1 MQRSVI
7 AKLRFLAIAG
17 ALVESAPAHAGPV
30 AAQRCSIDALTPAV
44 ARLRLEWARS
54 CGTRINIVSPTNPV
68 PPASKID
75 LGVLG
80 DGVTHV
86 IEYIETD
93 DFFGRNSYSGPT
105 AQINQS
111 FIQNQWRP
119 GPITTAT
126 DVNGFQKWLEA
137 ATLALSRPIYPTF
150 GTSSDINTAVPLY
163 PSPNYALGDCGFFLD
178 PAGTQRANTSV
189 TGFYVNAYCVPEP
202 VTGRCADGS
211 IEQTFPSG
219 MVGCAGTATYANRAA
234 VCGPSS
240 RVATA
245 AEWVA
250 LRSGVAPTHN
260 YWTEDPLKF
269 NGTGSS
275 SCFVSTSVGSDCGT
289 TPMRVCAGTDPEGN
303 VCNWTHCGIDAI
315 TPDQFFGGCAGNPSA
330 GAACVPNVG
339 CADGSAEQVFGQG
352 MVGCAGSVTF
362 ADRNTLCAPG
372 YKAATAAQWVTGRG
386 TAAPTHNYWTDDA
399 LNWAGTGP
407 SACSVSTTTGSNSC
421 GASPMRVCGAATDAE
436 NNICIWTHCGLNTNT
451 PDQFFGGCAS
461 NAGTLCTPA
470 L

>member
-7 AKLRFLAIAG
+7 TKLRFLAIVA

-30 AAQRCSIDALTPAV
+30 LQQRCAADALTPAV

-54 CGTRINIVSPTNPV
+54 CGTRINVVSPTNPV

-75 LGVLG
+75 VENGSIHL
-80 DGVTHV
+80 

-93 DFFGRNSYSGPT
+93 DFFGRNSYSGST

-119 GPITTAT
+119 GPVATAT
-126 DVNGFQKWLEA
+126 DANGFQKWVEA
-137 ATLALSRPIYPTF
+137 ATLALSRPTYPTF
-150 GTSSDINTAVPLY
+150 GTSTDINSAVPLY

-178 PAGTQRANTSV
+178 PAGTQRANTSA

-202 VTGRCADGS
+202 VTGRCADGT

-234 VCGPSS
+234 VCAPGSH
-240 RVATA
+240 VATA

-260 YWTEDPLKF
+260 YWTQDPLKF

-275 SCFVSTSVGSDCGT
+275 SCFVSTSVGNDCGA
-289 TPMRVCAGTDPEGN
+289 TPMRVCAGNDPEGN
-303 VCNWTHCGIDAI
+303 VCNWTHCGIDAN
-315 TPDQFFGGCAGNPSA
+315 TPDQFFGGCAGNTSA
-330 GAACVPNVG
+330 GAVCVPNTG
-339 CADGSAEQVFGQG
+339 CADGSVEQMFEQG
-352 MVGCAGSVTF
+352 LVGCAGSVTF
-362 ADRNTLCAPG
+362 ASRNTLCAPG
-372 YKAATAAQWVTGRG
+372 YQAATAAQWVASRG
-386 TAAPTHNYWTDDA
+386 ATAPTHNYWTNDA
-399 LNWAGTGP
+399 LNWAGSGP
-407 SACSVSTTTGSNSC
+407 SACSVSTTTGSTSC
-421 GASPMRVCGAATDAE
+421 GASPMRVCGAGTDAE
-436 NNICIWTHCGLNTNT
+436 GNSCTWTHCGLDANT

-470 L
+470 P